1 MFGDYFQD
9 GRTRGPDQPAD
20 PSNLPDQMLPPL
32 PCVELLREIQG
43 AADSLICLFHEVGI
57 QWPLI
62 QEYFEDPLGISTE
75 FEAHA
80 CIALFVSA
88 IQAMPISIADYRR
101 SSSHDAD
108 TSEQA
113 LSLHILQSWQALLE
127 ENCIRQL
134 LQHPTWSPEML
145 SCLEAVLQLTGSAV
159 LDASVVDEA
168 ELNQLKSSYNVIL
181 TEYAPD
187 ADCRAETLD
196 DLYRDASPNTV
207 GRMICTHLLLEHRLS
222 SSNINLWMQLHNAVS
237 EDDAVPFLSD
247 WCADQNALKGANT
260 CVKVT
265 QQKLLEQQAQ
275 LSRAEAE
282 LKGADEN
289 LKSAE
294 KNLKDVKRTTG
305 RARAILNRYLP
316 ATPTSQHAITSKKEF
331 ESAQAEVIVLQKQEN
346 AAQEAHQTAQEAHQ
360 TTREA
365 QQTAQENHQAAE
377 DAVKSA
383 QTELT
388 AFQQK
393 VAQAAASLK
402 KVSMIPAIDDS
413 EPVLCVQPVH
423 RVFEHA
429 TDHVLKT
436 QFAQRLVLFCLCAN
450 IPWPSI
456 GSQKATPNALK
467 CFKNLLQDPGFF
479 ESCSVDVISAHGELL
494 SDVAVHDQFTERYQ
508 YFQQHKAYCLP
519 VLSVILRDEIN
530 FNQFRNPK
538 EYESAV
544 KADAAASSVYQMLH
558 QGDNLPPE
566 TPERKPRL
574 LAQCTPE
581 QLRKKAQALKA
592 QNPTLSAQIEALKA
606 SNRQAG
612 EYQSPRQLW
621 EIEPSKS
628 AQTIQKAYMEALE
641 YMGLAGKDVG
651 SFSSVL
657 KSMLVLLGDLEA
669 LEQPP
674 QFYELR
680 VIFDPIEGL
689 KLNQGSSLSLTVAFK
704 DEVYSGV
711 LQLERAQ
718 DRVALYHFF
727 KKFEGATFDP
737 NGPRLPSKDQSIN
750 LVRLLLQ
757 IKKGSFEEQCF
768 ALFCAQLYAEG
779 DLNFQYDL
787 SELSSKDKEV
797 LMRLLVLLN
806 VDDAV
811 GAFAPSARLSSAL
824 SKLSGLFLGSGVLSC
839 LWLAAPFL
847 PFEMP
852 MALLPFLPDS
862 FVLMGSITLGLL
874 LISACLFF
882 GSARLKH
889 FTFKVPEGAL
899 NGASDDASLTGD
911 TALVPCA
918 LDFAE
923 VDEKTLSPRQAAVDH
938 LVEEPSQKHMP

>member
-1 MFGDYFQD
+1 MFNDNLTD
-9 GRTRGPDQPAD
+9 GRTRGPDASPD
-20 PSNLPDQMLPPL
+20 PSNPPEMLGL
-32 PCVELLREIQG
+32 QIDYVELLREIQG

-75 FEAHA
+75 FEAYA

-145 SCLEAVLQLTGSAV
+145 GRLEAVLQLTGSA
-159 LDASVVDEA
+159 DASVIDEA

-187 ADCRAETLD
+187 ADCRAETLGA
-196 DLYRDASPNTV
+196 LYHAASPHTV
-207 GRMICTHLLLEHRLS
+207 GRTICTHLLLEDRLS
-222 SSNINLWMQLHNAVS
+222 PSDINIWMQLHDAVS
-237 EDDAVPFLSD
+237 EDDVVPPFFSD
-247 WCADQNALKGANT
+247 WCADQDKLAVASVQLEAQKALKANAEEQLSQAT
-260 CVKVT
+260 RAVRLST
-265 QQKLLEQQAQ
+265 LDPSAESSAESSHQQKVLASQAAHKE
-275 LSRAEAE
+275 SDA
-282 LKGADEN
+282 ADI
-289 LKSAE
+289 A
-294 KNLKDVKRTTG
+294 V
-305 RARAILNRYLP
+305 
-316 ATPTSQHAITSKKEF
+316 Q
-331 ESAQAEVIVLQKQEN
+331 SAQTALTELQKKI
-346 AAQEAHQTAQEAHQ
+346 A
-360 TTREA
+360 
-365 QQTAQENHQAAE
+365 QAAE
-377 DAVKSA
+377 SFK
-383 QTELT
+383 E
-388 AFQQK
+388 
-393 VAQAAASLK
+393 
-402 KVSMIPAIDDS
+402 VSMIPAIDNS
-413 EPVLCVQPVH
+413 ESVSCVQPVH
-423 RVFEHA
+423 RFFEHA

-436 QFAQRLVLFCLCAN
+436 QFAQRLVLFCLCAH

-494 SDVAVHDQFTERYQ
+494 LDVAVHDQFTERYQ
-508 YFQQHKAYCLP
+508 CFQQHKAYCLP
-519 VLSVILRDEIN
+519 ILSLLLGDEIN

-544 KADAAASSVYQMLH
+544 KADAAASTVYQMLH
-558 QGDNLPPE
+558 QGGDLPPE
-566 TPERKPRL
+566 TPERQPRL

-581 QLRKKAQALKA
+581 QFRQKAQALKA
-592 QNPTLSAQIEALKA
+592 RNPKLSAQIEALKA
-606 SNRQAG
+606 SNRKTGQ
-612 EYQSPRQLW
+612 YQSPRRVLRG
-621 EIEPSKS
+621 IIPSAGTQATQS
-628 AQTIQKAYMEALE
+628 AYMEALK
-641 YMGLAGKDVG
+641 YMGLVHDDVV
-651 SFSSVL
+651 SFSAVL
-657 KSMLVLLGDLEA
+657 ESMLALLGDLEA

-674 QFYELR
+674 QFDELR
-680 VIFDPIEGL
+680 VIFDPIKGL
-689 KLNQGSSLSLTVAFK
+689 KLNQDSSLSLTVAFK

-711 LQLERAQ
+711 LQLEHGQ
-718 DRVALYHFF
+718 DKVALYDFF

-750 LVRLLLQ
+750 LVHLLLKIQ
-757 IKKGSFEEQCF
+757 KGSFEEQCF
-768 ALFCAQLYAEG
+768 AHFCAQLYAERAL
-779 DLNFQYDL
+779 DFQYDL
-787 SELSSKDKEV
+787 LKLSPKDQAG
-797 LMRLLVLLN
+797 LSHLANILH

-811 GAFAPSARLSSAL
+811 GVPHRLVRSAQLSRAL
-824 SKLSGLFLGSGVLSC
+824 SKLSVLFLGGGVLSC
-839 LWLAAPFL
+839 MWLAAPFL

-862 FVLMGSITLGLL
+862 FILMGSITLGLL
-874 LISACLFF
+874 LISAGLFF

-899 NGASDDASLTGD
+899 NGASDHASLTEGED
-911 TALVPCA
+911 LRPCA

-923 VDEKTLSPRQAAVDH
+923 VGKETPSPRQSAADH
-938 LVEEPSQKHMP
+938 RRAVFEEADLHLTHQRSRCASRNKP